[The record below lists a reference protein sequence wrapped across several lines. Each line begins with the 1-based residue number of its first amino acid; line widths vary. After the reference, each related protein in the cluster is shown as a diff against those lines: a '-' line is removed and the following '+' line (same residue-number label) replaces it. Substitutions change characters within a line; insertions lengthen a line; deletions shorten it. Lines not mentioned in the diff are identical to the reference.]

1 MNKLTETTFIPENN
15 GAIKD
20 SFDYYLE
27 MLDIMHS

>member
-1 MNKLTETTFIPENN
+1 MNKPTETTFIPEGN
-15 GAIKD
+15 GVIKD